1 MQRICVF
8 AGAAGGSRESYR
20 QAARELGTEI
30 GRRGLGLV
38 YGGAALG
45 MMGLCADAAL
55 AAGADVTGVLPRA
68 LMTREIAHPRLTELR
83 VVGSLHERKAVMSAL
98 SDAVV
103 ALPGGFG
110 TLDELFE
117 AITWAQLGLHDK
129 PIGMLDA
136 DGYYAPLFAFMD
148 HARAEGFVQP
158 TPFLTTAPTAAALL
172 DSLFAIPRPPLV
184 SNPPRP

>member
-1 MQRICVF
+1 MHRICVF
-8 AGAAGGSRESYR
+8 AGAAAGARESYR

-30 GRRGLGLV
+30 GRRGFGLV
-38 YGGAALG
+38 YGGAAAG

-55 AAGADVTGVLPRA
+55 AAGADVIGVLPRA
-68 LMTREIAHPRLTELR
+68 LMKREIAHQRLTELR
-83 VVGSLHERKAVMSAL
+83 VVDSLHQRKAMMSAL
-98 SDAVV
+98 SDAVI

-117 AITWAQLGLHDK
+117 AITWAQLGVHDK

-148 HARAEGFVQP
+148 HARREGFVQP
-158 TPFLTTAPTAAALL
+158 TPFLTAAPTAAALL
-172 DSLFAIPRPPLV
+172 DALTDLPRPALAG
-184 SNPPRP
+184 NPPRP

>member
-1 MQRICVF
+1 MF
-8 AGAAGGSRESYR
+8 AGAAGGRRESYR
-20 QAARELGTEI
+20 QAARELGQEI

-38 YGGAALG
+38 YGGGGAG

-68 LMTREIAHPRLTELR
+68 LMNREIAHLRLTELR
-83 VVGSLHERKAVMSAL
+83 VVASLHERKAVMSAL
-98 SDAVV
+98 SDAVI

-117 AITWAQLGLHDK
+117 AITWTQLGAQDK
-129 PIGMLDA
+129 PIGILDA
-136 DGYYAPLFAFMD
+136 DGFYGPLLAFME

-172 DSLFAIPRPPLV
+172 DALAALPRTPLAA
-184 SNPPRP
+184 NPPRP

>member
-1 MQRICVF
+1 MHRICVF
-8 AGAAGGSRESYR
+8 AGAAGGARESYR
-20 QAARELGTEI
+20 QAARELGAEI
-30 GRRGLGLV
+30 GRRGFGLV
-38 YGGAALG
+38 YGGAAVG

-68 LMTREIAHPRLTELR
+68 LMTEEIAHPRLTELR
-83 VVGSLHERKAVMSAL
+83 VVNSLHERKAVMSAL
-98 SDAVV
+98 CDAVV

-136 DGYYAPLFAFMD
+136 DGYYGPLFTFMD
-148 HARAEGFVQP
+148 HARAQGFVKP
-158 TPFLTTAPTAAALL
+158 TPFLTSAPTAAALL
-172 DSLFAIPRPPLV
+172 DALAALPRPQV
-184 SNPPRP
+184 AGNPPRP